1 MVQFSKINDRE
12 QKDNSKTSMY
22 IYGVGFML
30 ISEVFWVIMNAM
42 IKYLSDD
49 FSTVQ
54 LLFFRNLIPIPA
66 MLLLLV
72 ALGKLPSLKTKK
84 PLTHLSVGLIGA
96 TGMAALIFSL
106 STLSLSQTVSI
117 TYAAPLMI
125 TALSVPML
133 GEKVG
138 FKRWAG
144 VVVGFVGVLVLAR
157 PEAGLDPI
165 ILLLLAS
172 TLCFAIVV
180 VLRRRLSM
188 TDESAVIVL
197 YFSITVVICAGVF
210 LPWYWHQPTF
220 TQWILL
226 FVMGTFALG
235 AQFGMMQAIK
245 YAPVSVIAPMLY
257 ISLVFAVTVDILFW
271 GIAPDR
277 TTILGAGIII
287 AAGLYVIYRES
298 RRSKSAQDE

>member
-1 MVQFSKINDRE
+1 
-12 QKDNSKTSMY
+12 
-22 IYGVGFML
+22 ML
-30 ISEVFWVIMNAM
+30 VSEIFWVAMNAM
-42 IKYLSDD
+42 IKYLSSD

-66 MLLLLV
+66 MLILLM
-72 ALGKLPSLKTKK
+72 ATGKLPALKTSS
-84 PLTHLSVGLIGA
+84 PFTHLSVGLIGA
-96 TGMAALIFSL
+96 AGMASLIYSL
-106 STLSLSQTVSI
+106 GFLSLSQTVSI

-138 FKRWAG
+138 FRRWAG
-144 VVVGFVGVLVLAR
+144 VIVGFIGVLVLAR
-157 PEAGLDPI
+157 PEMGIDPV

-172 TLCFAIVV
+172 TLCFAVVV

-197 YFSITVVICAGVF
+197 YFSITVTTCASIF
-210 LPWYWHQPTF
+210 LPWYWQQPTLM
-220 TQWILL
+220 QWGLL
-226 FVMGTFALG
+226 LIMGIFALG

-245 YAPVSVIAPMLY
+245 LAPVSVIAPLLY
-257 ISLVFAVTVDILFW
+257 VSLVFAVAIDILYW
-271 GIAPDR
+271 GLPPDR
-277 TTILGAGIII
+277 TTIAGAGIII

-298 RRSKSAQDE
+298 GLRKKPGRKE